1 MRWKRILSQKRPA
14 AGGEAR
20 ERASFLSIEGI
31 LPMIQK
37 HFAGDVYFPRYK
49 NILPPVRKNGE
60 KSKKVKKCSGFR
72 KQIVMNCTYSGH
84 EFRLL

>member
-1 MRWKRILSQKRPA
+1 
-14 AGGEAR
+14 
-20 ERASFLSIEGI
+20 
-31 LPMIQK
+31 MIQK

-49 NILPPVRKNGE
+49 NILSPVRKNGE